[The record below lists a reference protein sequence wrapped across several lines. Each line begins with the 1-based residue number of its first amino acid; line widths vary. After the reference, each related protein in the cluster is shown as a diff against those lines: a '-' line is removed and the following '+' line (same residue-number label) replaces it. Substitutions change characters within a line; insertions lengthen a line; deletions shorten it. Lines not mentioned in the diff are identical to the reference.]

1 MSKIVLTLDSHAL
14 SQFQDCRRKFQLGTI
29 RALESRKEKASLS
42 KGTLFHSILAEYYNG
57 IKENQNRTELIQR
70 IFEKI
75 ISTTDTEFT
84 TEDLLAI
91 GKKFVE
97 YTNHYKEDW
106 EPIRIEGFQ
115 HTGFSKLLY
124 ENDRVKFIYEGRI
137 DLLVRIAKQFNRWV
151 DFKTQNPKYSY
162 DRHPNVNQFIGYS
175 WASGLPGIIAYV
187 TWSDKTSDKT
197 FRRQDISFTPQFIEK
212 WKESTI
218 RWYFRILKTI
228 QTQNYEYNFSA
239 CDTKYGPCQFSRIC
253 PATNKNAEDYI
264 IKNEFRKRDERW
276 KAW

>member
-14 SQFQDCRRKFQLGTI
+14 SQFQDCRRKFQLATI
-29 RALESRKEKASLS
+29 RSLEPKKAHAALS

-57 IKENQNRTELIQR
+57 IKENQNRVELIQQ
-70 IFEKI
+70 IFTKI
-75 ISTTDTEFT
+75 INSTDTEFT
-84 TEDLLAI
+84 TDELLAI
-91 GKKFVE
+91 GKKFID
-97 YTNHYKEDW
+97 YTLQYKNDW

-115 HTGFSKLLY
+115 HTGFAKILY
-124 ENDRVKFIYEGRI
+124 EDAKVKFIYEGRI
-137 DLLVRIAKQFNRWV
+137 DLLVRIAGEFDRWV

-197 FRRQDISFTPQFIEK
+197 FRRQDINFTPQFIEK
-212 WKESTI
+212 WKQSTI
-218 RWYFRILKTI
+218 KWYFQILKTI
-228 QTQNYEYNFSA
+228 QTQDYEYNFSA
-239 CDTKYGPCQFSRIC
+239 CDTKYGPCQFHKIC
-253 PATNKNAEDYI
+253 PSTNQRAEEYI
-264 IKNEFRKRDERW
+264 IKNEFQKRERW